1 MAATDSTLKTQMYL
15 GESQRQNALDFSKQI
30 SGMFSA
36 ISEGQKFAGDVNRS
50 MVQSAF
56 NYKQAEMEEYYKNES
71 LKMDARKLAMAEQET
86 KIRIGQENRRIDI
99 AEKELTNREKYYT
112 AIAEEKKKS
121 EEYKVILGEIDSD
134 TSRYASMIDVKNA
147 EIKTLEDQRQAIAS
161 SATAQLNALPATASD
176 AEREAIRVN
185 AATLMSKLD
194 SAISEHRG
202 AISPLTSRLGD
213 FIALKSL
220 ASGRSRAVSD
230 IAKSLTELRTPKQ
243 ESTSPE
249 FFPSVNDPSRRSDPF
264 QSQPLPVPQ
273 YQYGASDIQRVLIQP
288 RGSDYNPESAR
299 YVFDRLPDAKKAE
312 LDKAYN
318 YHRNEIFDAY
328 FAPPKDRPS
337 SSREEPDGIDFVD
350 RFNALA
356 NKDVMGIG
364 SEASRIKKIAE
375 KAYDDYYRLNE
386 DQRKP
391 FEQFRSETLAKALG
405 IAETNPNLPPKPTVV
420 SGSQA
425 ARSLFGSSS
434 VTIPFAPK
442 IETEKSVTI
451 PFAPKIETEK
461 KVPFVADEIA
471 KELYPDETTRVLAL
485 NSGDA
490 KKPIYEY
497 ALERKVKSF
506 SEQFDNTYI
515 RNGKPN
521 VTELFGA
528 LKSLTTREL
537 EMTTPSSSAYDPSG
551 MASLSVQSKEERIA
565 ELIKNPEEAKRII
578 IKAKIDKDQDL
589 ARLR

>member
-1 MAATDSTLKTQMYL
+1 MSAADSSLKTAIYI
-15 GESQRQNALDFSKQI
+15 GESQQRAATNFATSI

-36 ISEGQKFAGDVNRS
+36 ISDGQKFAGEVNRS
-50 MVQSAF
+50 MVQSAL
-56 NYKQAEMEEYYKNES
+56 NYKQVEMEEYFKNES
-71 LKMDARKLAMAEQET
+71 LKMDARKLALAEQET
-86 KIRIGQENRRIDI
+86 KIKIGQENRRIDI
-99 AEKELTNREKYYT
+99 AERDTASREKYYT
-112 AIAEEKKKS
+112 AIEEEKKKS

-134 TSRYASMIDVKNA
+134 TSRYASLIDVKNA

-161 SATAQLNALPATASD
+161 SATAQLNALPVTASD
-176 AEREAIRVN
+176 AEREAIRAN
-185 AATLMSKLD
+185 AASLISRLD
-194 SAISEHRG
+194 ATISEHRG

-273 YQYGASDIQRVLIQP
+273 YQYRASDIQRVLIQP
-288 RGSDYNPESAR
+288 RGSDYNPEAAR
-299 YVFDRLPDAKKAE
+299 YVFDRLPESKKAE
-312 LDKAYN
+312 LASAYN
-318 YHRNEIFDAY
+318 YHRSDIFDSY
-328 FAPPKDRPS
+328 FREESKRPS
-337 SSREEPDGIDFVD
+337 SSRDMPEGMDFVD
-350 RFNALA
+350 RFNSLA

-375 KAYDDYYRLNE
+375 QAYDDYYSLPE

-391 FEQFRSETLAKALG
+391 LPEYRSETMRQELG
-405 IAETNPNLPPKPTVV
+405 IVPDALPPKVKGTEV

-425 ARSLFGSSS
+425 ARSLFGASS

-442 IETEKSVTI
+442 TETEN
-451 PFAPKIETEK
+451 

-515 RNGKPN
+515 RNGKPDI
-521 VTELFGA
+521 TALFGA
-528 LKSLTTREL
+528 LKSLTTAEL
-537 EMTTPSSSAYDPSG
+537 EMATPSSSAYDPSG

-578 IKAKIDKDQDL
+578 LKAKIDKDPDL

>member
-71 LKMDARKLAMAEQET
+71 LKMDARKLALAEQET
-86 KIRIGQENRRIDI
+86 KIKIGQENRRIDI
-99 AEKELTNREKYYT
+99 AERDTASREKYYT

-273 YQYGASDIQRVLIQP
+273 YQYRASDIQRVLIQP
-288 RGSDYNPESAR
+288 RGSDYNPEAAR
-299 YVFDRLPDAKKAE
+299 YVFDRLPESKKAE
-312 LDKAYN
+312 LASAYN
-318 YHRNEIFDAY
+318 YHRSDIFDSY
-328 FAPPKDRPS
+328 FREESKRPS
-337 SSREEPDGIDFVD
+337 SSRDMPEGMDFVD
-350 RFNALA
+350 RFNSLA

-375 KAYDDYYRLNE
+375 QAYDDYYSLPE

-391 FEQFRSETLAKALG
+391 LPEYRSETMRQALG
-405 IAETNPNLPPKPTVV
+405 IVPDALPPKVNGTEV

-425 ARSLFGSSS
+425 ARALFGAS
-434 VTIPFAPK
+434 
-442 IETEKSVTI
+442 SVTI

-506 SEQFDNTYI
+506 SDQFDNTYI
-515 RNGKPN
+515 RNGKPDI
-521 VTELFGA
+521 TALFRA
-528 LKSLTTREL
+528 LKSLTTAEL
-537 EMTTPSSSAYDPSG
+537 EMATPSSSAYDPSG

-578 IKAKIDKDQDL
+578 LKAKIDKDPDL

>member
-50 MVQSAF
+50 MVQSAL
-56 NYKQAEMEEYYKNES
+56 NYKQVEMEEYYKNEA
-71 LKMDARKLAMAEQET
+71 LKMDARKLAIAEQET
-86 KIRIGQENRRIDI
+86 KIKIGQENRRIDI
-99 AEKELTNREKYYT
+99 AEKEVTNREKYYT
-112 AIAEEKKKS
+112 AIEEEKKKS

-134 TSRYASMIDVKNA
+134 TSRYASMIAVKNA

-249 FFPSVNDPSRRSDPF
+249 FSPSVNDPSYRSDPF

-273 YQYGASDIQRVLIQP
+273 YQYRASDIQRVLIQP
-288 RGSDYNPESAR
+288 RGSDYNPEAAR

-312 LDKAYN
+312 LDRSYN
-318 YHRNEIFDAY
+318 YYRNEIFDAY
-328 FAPPKDRPS
+328 FAPKEDRPS

-364 SEASRIKKIAE
+364 SEASRIKNIAK
-375 KAYDDYYRLNE
+375 KAYDDYYKLNE
-386 DQRKP
+386 EQRKNKP

-405 IAETNPNLPPKPTVV
+405 ITETNPNLPPKPTVTAGAGV
-420 SGSQA
+420 SARLIGGYGSELDTTDYTREGLLRA
-425 ARSLFGSSS
+425 
-434 VTIPFAPK
+434 I
-442 IETEKSVTI
+442 
-451 PFAPKIETEK
+451 
-461 KVPFVADEIA
+461 VPDAEQ
-471 KELYPDETTRVLAL
+471 RVLADI
-485 NSGDA
+485 SGESDDLVYQTALA
-490 KKPIYEY
+490 KKKFQYEQSNKKAYTKEGKIDIDAIYRDLQDMDRFDLQVPIDQSGSDFSTSF
-497 ALERKVKSF
+497 LQTKKER
-506 SEQFDNTYI
+506 
-515 RNGKPN
+515 
-521 VTELFGA
+521 L
-528 LKSLTTREL
+528 
-537 EMTTPSSSAYDPSG
+537 
-551 MASLSVQSKEERIA
+551 A
-565 ELIKNPEEAKRII
+565 ELIKNPNEALRII
-578 IKAKIDKDQDL
+578 LEAQLKKDEDL
-589 ARLR
+589 KRLKK

>member
-1 MAATDSTLKTQMYL
+1 MSAADSSLKAAMYI
-15 GESQRQNALDFSKQI
+15 GESQQRAATNFATSI

-36 ISEGQKFAGDVNRS
+36 ISEGQKFAGEVNRS

-71 LKMDARKLAMAEQET
+71 LKMDARRLAMAEQET

-99 AEKELTNREKYYT
+99 AEKELTSREKYYT

-134 TSRYASMIDVKNA
+134 TSRYASMINVKNA

-161 SATAQLNALPATASD
+161 SATAQLNALPVTASD
-176 AEREAIRVN
+176 AEREAIRAN
-185 AATLMSKLD
+185 AASLISRLD
-194 SAISEHRG
+194 ATISEHRG

-288 RGSDYNPESAR
+288 RGSDYNPEAAR

-405 IAETNPNLPPKPTVV
+405 VAETNPNLPPKAKGTEV

-425 ARSLFGSSS
+425 ARSLFGSS
-434 VTIPFAPK
+434 
-442 IETEKSVTI
+442 SVTI

-537 EMTTPSSSAYDPSG
+537 EMATPSSSAYDPSG

>member
-1 MAATDSTLKTQMYL
+1 MSAADSSLKAAMYI
-15 GESQRQNALDFSKQI
+15 GESQQRAATNFATSI

-36 ISEGQKFAGDVNRS
+36 ISEGQKFAGEVNRS

-71 LKMDARKLAMAEQET
+71 LKMDARRLAMAEQET

-99 AEKELTNREKYYT
+99 AEKELTSREKYYT

-134 TSRYASMIDVKNA
+134 TSRYASMINVKNA

-161 SATAQLNALPATASD
+161 SATAQLNALPVTASD
-176 AEREAIRVN
+176 AEREAIRAN
-185 AATLMSKLD
+185 AASLISRLD
-194 SAISEHRG
+194 ATISEHRG

-288 RGSDYNPESAR
+288 RGSDYNPEAAR

-391 FEQFRSETLAKALG
+391 FEQYRSETLAKALG
-405 IAETNPNLPPKPTVV
+405 VAETNPNLPPKAKGTEV

-425 ARSLFGSSS
+425 ARSLFGSS
-434 VTIPFAPK
+434 
-442 IETEKSVTI
+442 SVTI

-537 EMTTPSSSAYDPSG
+537 EMATPSSSAYDPSG

>member
-56 NYKQAEMEEYYKNES
+56 NYKRVEMEEYYKNES
-71 LKMDARKLAMAEQET
+71 LKMDARKLALAEQET
-86 KIRIGQENRRIDI
+86 KIKIGQENRRIDI
-99 AEKELTNREKYYT
+99 AEKESANREKYYT
-112 AIAEEKKKS
+112 AIEEEKKKS
-121 EEYKVILGEIDSD
+121 EEYKSILGEIDSD
-134 TSRYASMIDVKNA
+134 TSRYASLIDVKNA

-220 ASGRSRAVSD
+220 ASGRSRTVSD

-249 FFPSVNDPSRRSDPF
+249 FSPSVNDPSYRSDPF

-288 RGSDYNPESAR
+288 RGSDYNPEAAR

-312 LDKAYN
+312 LDRSYN
-318 YHRNEIFDAY
+318 YYRNEIFDAY
-328 FAPPKDRPS
+328 FAPKEDRPS

-364 SEASRIKKIAE
+364 SEASRIKNIAK
-375 KAYDDYYRLNE
+375 KAYDDYYKLNE
-386 DQRKP
+386 EQRKSKP
-391 FEQFRSETLAKALG
+391 FEQFRSETLANALG
-405 IAETNPNLPPKPTVV
+405 ITETNPNLPPKAKGTEV

-425 ARSLFGSSS
+425 ARSLFGSS
-434 VTIPFAPK
+434 
-442 IETEKSVTI
+442 SVTI

-537 EMTTPSSSAYDPSG
+537 EMATPSSSAYDPSG

>member
-36 ISEGQKFAGDVNRS
+36 ISEGQKFAGEVNRS
-50 MVQSAF
+50 MVQSAL
-56 NYKQAEMEEYYKNES
+56 NYKQVEMEEYFKNES

-86 KIRIGQENRRIDI
+86 KIRIGQENKRIDI

-112 AIAEEKKKS
+112 AQEEEKKKS
-121 EEYKVILGEIDSD
+121 EEYKSILGEIESD
-134 TSRYASMIDVKNA
+134 KQRYANEIDAKNA
-147 EIKTLEDQRQAIAS
+147 EIKTLQTRRQSIAS
-161 SATAQLNALPATASD
+161 DTAAKLNALPPTASD

-185 AATLMSKLD
+185 AEALISTLDQSIYQYQ
-194 SAISEHRG
+194 SAIT
-202 AISPLTSRLGD
+202 PLIQQYGS
-213 FIALKSL
+213 FASL
-220 ASGRSRAVSD
+220 EPLVRNRSVSVSD
-230 IAKSLTELRTPKQ
+230 ITQRLTDLKAPKAPEQ
-243 ESTSPE
+243 STT
-249 FFPSVNDPSRRSDPF
+249 FIPSVNDPSYRSDPF
-264 QSQPLPVPQ
+264 QALPIPTPK
-273 YQYGASDIQRVLIQP
+273 YEYGTSDIQRVLIQP
-288 RGSDYNPESAR
+288 RGSDYNPEAAR
-299 YVFDRLPDAKKAE
+299 YVFDRLPESKKAE
-312 LDKAYN
+312 LASAYN
-318 YHRNEIFDAY
+318 YHRSDIFDSY
-328 FAPPKDRPS
+328 FREESKRPS
-337 SSREEPDGIDFVD
+337 SSRDMPEGMDFVD
-350 RFNALA
+350 RFNSLA

-375 KAYDDYYRLNE
+375 QAYDDYYSLPE

-391 FEQFRSETLAKALG
+391 LPEYRSETMRQALG
-405 IAETNPNLPPKPTVV
+405 IVPDALPPKVNGTEV

-425 ARSLFGSSS
+425 ARALFGAS
-434 VTIPFAPK
+434 
-442 IETEKSVTI
+442 SVTI

-506 SEQFDNTYI
+506 SDQFDNTYI
-515 RNGKPN
+515 RNGKPDI
-521 VTELFGA
+521 TALFRA
-528 LKSLTTREL
+528 LKSLTTAEL
-537 EMTTPSSSAYDPSG
+537 EMATPSSSAYDPSG

-578 IKAKIDKDQDL
+578 LKAKIDKDPDL

>member
-1 MAATDSTLKTQMYL
+1 MSAADSSLKAAMYI
-15 GESQRQNALDFSKQI
+15 GESQQRAATNFATSI

-50 MVQSAF
+50 MVQSAL
-56 NYKQAEMEEYYKNES
+56 NYKQVEMEEYFKNES
-71 LKMDARKLAMAEQET
+71 LKMDARKLALAEQET
-86 KIRIGQENRRIDI
+86 KIKIGQENRRIDI
-99 AEKELTNREKYYT
+99 AEKEVTNREKYYT
-112 AIAEEKKKS
+112 ALEEEKKKS

-134 TSRYASMIDVKNA
+134 TSRYASLIDVKNA

-161 SATAQLNALPATASD
+161 SVTAQLNALPVTASD
-176 AEREAIRVN
+176 AEREAIRAN
-185 AATLMSKLD
+185 AASLISRLD
-194 SAISEHRG
+194 ATISEHRG

-243 ESTSPE
+243 ESTPTE

-288 RGSDYNPESAR
+288 RGSDYNPEAAR
-299 YVFDRLPDAKKAE
+299 YVFDRLPESKKAE
-312 LDKAYN
+312 LASAYN
-318 YHRNEIFDAY
+318 YHRSDIFDSY
-328 FAPPKDRPS
+328 FREESKRR
-337 SSREEPDGIDFVD
+337 REEPEGMDFVD
-350 RFNALA
+350 RFNSLA

-375 KAYDDYYRLNE
+375 QAYDDYYSLPE

-391 FEQFRSETLAKALG
+391 LPEYRSETMRQALG
-405 IAETNPNLPPKPTVV
+405 IVPDALPPKVNGTEV

-425 ARSLFGSSS
+425 ARALFGAS
-434 VTIPFAPK
+434 
-442 IETEKSVTI
+442 SVTI

-506 SEQFDNTYI
+506 SDQFNNTYI
-515 RNGKPN
+515 RNGKPDI
-521 VTELFGA
+521 TALFGA
-528 LKSLTTREL
+528 LKSLTTAEL
-537 EMTTPSSSAYDPSG
+537 EMATPSSSAYDPSG

-578 IKAKIDKDQDL
+578 LKAKIDKDPDL

>member
-56 NYKQAEMEEYYKNES
+56 NYKRVEMEEYYKNES
-71 LKMDARKLAMAEQET
+71 LKMDARKLALAEQET
-86 KIRIGQENRRIDI
+86 KIKIGQENRRIDI
-99 AEKELTNREKYYT
+99 AEKEVTNREKYYT
-112 AIAEEKKKS
+112 AIEEEKKKS

-220 ASGRSRAVSD
+220 ASGRSRTVSD

-249 FFPSVNDPSRRSDPF
+249 FSPSVNDPSYRSDPF

-288 RGSDYNPESAR
+288 RGSDYNPEAAR

-312 LDKAYN
+312 LDRSYN
-318 YHRNEIFDAY
+318 YYRNEIFDAY
-328 FAPPKDRPS
+328 FAPKEDRPS

-364 SEASRIKKIAE
+364 SEASRIKNIAK
-375 KAYDDYYRLNE
+375 KAYDDYYKLNE
-386 DQRKP
+386 EQRKNKP

-405 IAETNPNLPPKPTVV
+405 ITETNPNLPPKPTVTAGAGV
-420 SGSQA
+420 SARLIGGYGSELDTTDYTREGLLRA
-425 ARSLFGSSS
+425 
-434 VTIPFAPK
+434 I
-442 IETEKSVTI
+442 
-451 PFAPKIETEK
+451 
-461 KVPFVADEIA
+461 VPDAEQ
-471 KELYPDETTRVLAL
+471 RVLADI
-485 NSGDA
+485 SGESDDLVYQTALA
-490 KKPIYEY
+490 KKKFQYEQSNKKAYTKEGKIDIDAIYRDLQDMDRFDLQVPIDQSGSDFSTSF
-497 ALERKVKSF
+497 LQTKKER
-506 SEQFDNTYI
+506 
-515 RNGKPN
+515 
-521 VTELFGA
+521 L
-528 LKSLTTREL
+528 
-537 EMTTPSSSAYDPSG
+537 
-551 MASLSVQSKEERIA
+551 A
-565 ELIKNPEEAKRII
+565 ELIKNPNEALRII
-578 IKAKIDKDQDL
+578 LEAQLKKDEDL
-589 ARLR
+589 KRLKK

>member
-56 NYKQAEMEEYYKNES
+56 NYKRVEMEEYYKNES
-71 LKMDARKLAMAEQET
+71 LKMDARKLALAEQET
-86 KIRIGQENRRIDI
+86 KIKIGQENRRIDI
-99 AEKELTNREKYYT
+99 AERDTASREKYYT

-161 SATAQLNALPATASD
+161 SVTAQLNALPVTASD
-176 AEREAIRVN
+176 AEREAIRAN
-185 AATLMSKLD
+185 AASLISRLD
-194 SAISEHRG
+194 ATISEHRG

-288 RGSDYNPESAR
+288 RGSDYNPEAAR
-299 YVFDRLPDAKKAE
+299 YVFDRLPDVKKAE
-312 LDKAYN
+312 LGQAYN

-328 FAPPKDRPS
+328 FAPKEDRPS

-375 KAYDDYYRLNE
+375 QAYDDYYSLPE

-391 FEQFRSETLAKALG
+391 LPEYRSETLAKALG
-405 IAETNPNLPPKPTVV
+405 ITETNPNLPPKPTVV

-425 ARSLFGSSS
+425 ARALFGAS
-434 VTIPFAPK
+434 
-442 IETEKSVTI
+442 SVTI

-506 SEQFDNTYI
+506 SDQFNNTYI
-515 RNGKPN
+515 RNGKPDI
-521 VTELFGA
+521 TALFGA
-528 LKSLTTREL
+528 LKSLTTAEL
-537 EMTTPSSSAYDPSG
+537 EMATPSSSAYDPSG

-578 IKAKIDKDQDL
+578 LKAKIDKDPDL

>member
-50 MVQSAF
+50 MVQSAL
-56 NYKQAEMEEYYKNES
+56 NYKQVEMEEYYKNEA
-71 LKMDARKLAMAEQET
+71 LKMDARKLAIAEQET
-86 KIRIGQENRRIDI
+86 KIKIGQENRRIDI
-99 AEKELTNREKYYT
+99 AEKEVTNREKYYT
-112 AIAEEKKKS
+112 AIEEEKKKS

-134 TSRYASMIDVKNA
+134 TSRYASMIAVKNA

-249 FFPSVNDPSRRSDPF
+249 FSPSVNDPSYRSDPF

-273 YQYGASDIQRVLIQP
+273 YQYRASDIQRVLIQP
-288 RGSDYNPESAR
+288 RGSDYNPEAAR
-299 YVFDRLPDAKKAE
+299 YVFDRLPDDKKAE
-312 LDKAYN
+312 LDRSYN
-318 YHRNEIFDAY
+318 YYRNEIFDAY
-328 FAPPKDRPS
+328 FAPKEDRPS

-386 DQRKP
+386 EQRKP

-405 IAETNPNLPPKPTVV
+405 ITETNPNLPPKPTVV

-425 ARSLFGSSS
+425 ARALFGAS
-434 VTIPFAPK
+434 
-442 IETEKSVTI
+442 SVTI

-506 SEQFDNTYI
+506 SDQFNNTYI
-515 RNGKPN
+515 RNGKPDI
-521 VTELFGA
+521 TALFGA
-528 LKSLTTREL
+528 LKSLTTAEL
-537 EMTTPSSSAYDPSG
+537 EMATPSSSAYDPSG

-578 IKAKIDKDQDL
+578 LKAKIDKDPDL